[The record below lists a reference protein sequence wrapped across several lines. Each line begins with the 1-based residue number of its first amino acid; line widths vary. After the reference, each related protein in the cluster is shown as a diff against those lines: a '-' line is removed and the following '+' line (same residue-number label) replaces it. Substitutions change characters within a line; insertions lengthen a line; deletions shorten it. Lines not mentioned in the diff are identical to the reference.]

1 MMCLF
6 LFEVLMKTSF
16 QYTSN
21 KSKPLFLASG
31 IKQSVHDCHLKE
43 SLIRENPWDPWS
55 FLKDVLSYGR
65 LDLVRS
71 SRGWRT
77 QCLPRNRGI
86 FL

>member
-31 IKQSVHDCHLKE
+31 IKQSFHDCHLKE
-43 SLIRENPWDPWS
+43 SFIRENPVDPWS
-55 FLKDVLSYGR
+55 YF
-65 LDLVRS
+65 
-71 SRGWRT
+71 RT
-77 QCLPRNRGI
+77 VV
-86 FL
+86 